1 MRTTLALA
9 LSAGLSACATTP
21 APQESAGAPTITAPE
36 FRITQE
42 PVRGDFAFEGAFRQ
56 GGMVIGTAPQGAT
69 GVTLDGRA
77 LPLDPDRRFLMA
89 FDRDA
94 RPTARIAATFADGG
108 KVERVL
114 NIVPGAWRVERVDAP
129 LRPVRDS
136 EAFMAIRKP
145 ELEAIA
151 AARSVNTD
159 AHGWRQRFYWPIT
172 GRVSGLFGAQRIY
185 RGEPG
190 AYHGGVDV
198 AADTGA
204 PVHAPADG
212 VVVFAADKPF
222 SLEGNLLLIDHGAGL
237 NSAFLHLS
245 RIDVKVGDH
254 VARGQ
259 ILGAVGATGRA
270 TGPHMHWGLTWN
282 GVRLDPVLLTGP
294 MPGGLHVSAS
304 ARRTDCSET
313 QAQQNECDSP
323 SVPPER

>member
-1 MRTTLALA
+1 MRTTLTL
-9 LSAGLSACATTP
+9 GLSIGLAACAATP
-21 APQESAGAPTITAPE
+21 APQEKVGAPVISAPE

-42 PVRGDFAFEGAFRQ
+42 PVHGDFAFEGAFRQ
-56 GGMVIGTAPQGAT
+56 GGIVIGTAPQGAT
-69 GVTLDGRA
+69 GVMLDGRA
-77 LPLDPDRRFLMA
+77 VPVDPDRRFLIA

-94 RPTARIAATFADGG
+94 RPTARITATFADGG

-114 NIVPGAWRVERVDAP
+114 NVVSGTWRIERVDAP

-136 EAFMAIRKP
+136 EAFMAMRKP

-151 AARSVNTD
+151 AARAVGTD

-198 AADTGA
+198 AAATGA
-204 PVHAPADG
+204 PVRAPADG
-212 VVVFAADKPF
+212 VVVLAADKPF

-245 RIDVKVGDH
+245 RIDVKKGDH
-254 VARGQ
+254 VTRGQ
-259 ILGAVGATGRA
+259 VIGAVGATGRA
-270 TGPHMHWGLTWN
+270 TGPHMHWGLMWN
-282 GVRLDPVLLTGP
+282 GARLDPVLLTGP
-294 MPGGLHVSAS
+294 MPSAPPVSA
-304 ARRTDCSET
+304 ALQRMDCSDT
-313 QAQQNECDSP
+313 QAQQNKCDPAPVP
-323 SVPPER
+323 SER